1 MALHSAAASHNL
13 GMLLRSRPITLRTL
27 RTALHSAALAA
38 ACLFGASPAQAQDTL
53 PPPVQA
59 ALAKAGLP
67 ADAVAAVA
75 LPLGHR
81 ATPWEHRG
89 RVPVQPGSTMKLVTS
104 VVALDLLGP
113 NHRGH
118 TELRSAA
125 TLLNGVLQGDL
136 VLKGGADPELGL
148 PQLWALLLDLRQRG
162 VQHIQGDLLLDRTLF
177 RPARFDQ
184 NLPPFDEAPE
194 FPYNVIPDALYLAG
208 NLLPFELRSLP
219 DGTVRAETVP
229 ALPGVSFTS
238 RMTINDKRCAE
249 WDSGWLP
256 AAVTPG
262 MNATTGTQIELR
274 GSFPRD
280 CTRRVALQLIDRS
293 EMAGAMFRALWQQL
307 GGTWAGR
314 VREAAAPAGTQ
325 LLARRE
331 ARPWG
336 ELLRPLNKTSD
347 NALTRL
353 LYLQLGVPAMAANPQ
368 ASTFELADRAV
379 REWFTKHGIDPAGLV
394 IDNGS
399 GLSRSERVSAWQM
412 ARMLQVAWA
421 GPNASDLVMSLPT
434 VGVDGTMRNRL
445 KEGPAAGWARLKT
458 GTLRNVVALAGYV
471 RDDDG
476 RPWALA
482 LMVNHERASQARPV
496 LDAFVDHFARQGP
509 YIAWPD
515 SFMQQPDTPP
525 QPGRWPR

>member
-1 MALHSAAASHNL
+1 
-13 GMLLRSRPITLRTL
+13 MLLRSRPITLLAVLRATL
-27 RTALHSAALAA
+27 RCSALAA
-38 ACLFGASPAQAQDTL
+38 ASLFIAGPVQAQDTL
-53 PPPVQA
+53 PPAVQA
-59 ALAKAGLP
+59 AMAKIGLP
-67 ADAVAAVA
+67 ADALAAVA

-81 ATPWEHRG
+81 AAPWEHRG

-104 VVALDLLGP
+104 VVALELLGP

-125 TLLNGVLQGDL
+125 PLQGGVLQGDL
-136 VLKGGADPELGL
+136 VMKGGADPELGL
-148 PQLWALLLDLRQRG
+148 PQLWALLVDLRQRG

-219 DGTVRAETVP
+219 DGSVRAETVP

-238 RMTINDKRCAE
+238 RMTLNDKRCAD
-249 WDSGWLP
+249 WDDGWLP

-262 MNATTGTQIELR
+262 TNATAGTQIELR

-280 CTRRVALQLIDRS
+280 CTRRVALQLLDRT

-314 VREAAAPAGTQ
+314 VREAAAPNTPAGTQ
-325 LLARRE
+325 LLARRD

-379 REWFTKHGIDPAGLV
+379 RSWFTKHGIDPTGLV
-394 IDNGS
+394 MDNGS
-399 GLSRSERVSAWQM
+399 GLSRSERISAWQM
-412 ARMLQVAWA
+412 ARLLQVAGA

-458 GTLRNVVALAGYV
+458 GTLRNVVAVAGYV
-471 RDDDG
+471 RDGDG

-482 LMVNHERASQARPV
+482 LMVNHERASTARPV
-496 LDAFVDHFARQGP
+496 LDAFVDHFARSGP
-509 YIAWPD
+509 YIAWPE

-525 QPGRWPR
+525 QPGRWP